1 MHVPSDERS
10 DERAADA
17 KRLLSQSED
26 RLLGRGFMWFL
37 YAVVGP
43 GANRQ
48 PVRISTNRTY
58 RFASFA
64 QYAIYP
70 HGYMFNTP
78 WGI

>member
-1 MHVPSDERS
+1 MKRS
-10 DERAADA
+10 DERTADA

-37 YAVVGP
+37 YAVEGP

-58 RFASFA
+58 RFVSFA
-64 QYAIYP
+64 SHDIYP
-70 HGYMFNTP
+70 GV
-78 WGI
+78 